1 MPETAGRD
9 VVETTAEA
17 LIEQIASVA
26 RAVGGQAGVG
36 ASEVAGQIVSR
47 LAKDPHLIPRFMAD
61 GSSMMLDGEFLQ
73 ERGCLTY
80 MAANEKVYTP
90 EFLAA
95 HKQVQEIKR
104 TEGIR

>member
-1 MPETAGRD
+1 MPTEATPAL
-9 VVETTAEA
+9 TAEG

-26 RAVGGQAGVG
+26 RAVGWQANVG

-47 LAKDPHLIPRFMAD
+47 LAKDPHLIPRFMAE
-61 GSSMMLDGEFLQ
+61 GSGMMIDGEFLQ

-80 MAANEKVYTP
+80 MAANGNVYTP
-90 EFLAA
+90 EFLAT
-95 HKQVQEIKR
+95 HNQVQKIKR